1 MNGEFIVK
9 DGKVFASD
17 GKLRVLNNSDN
28 FEEIL
33 VCENKIEL
41 LDDRINEINDDNNQ
55 NTVELKGIKRGIIK
69 TLFTF
74 ILGIVCILG
83 ISIGLL
89 ESLLYGLWVTGV
101 FILLSSFFII
111 KDFKGYRNMK
121 NIIRALES
129 EKTLLQKKLSYE
141 KEKLDN
147 LNKEICFTELNDE
160 TIEKIDN
167 NLLLK
172 EIDDEAIFYRTCGY
186 YENEFLKYYKKG
198 ILKEELQKRNIFSD
212 SQIAI
217 IEKYFEENYSK
228 ENVNLKKR
236 ILRK

>member
-28 FEEIL
+28 FQEIL

-121 NIIRALES
+121 NIIKALER
-129 EKTLLQKKLSYE
+129 EKTLLQKSY
-141 KEKLDN
+141 LM
-147 LNKEICFTELNDE
+147 
-160 TIEKIDN
+160 
-167 NLLLK
+167 
-172 EIDDEAIFYRTCGY
+172 
-186 YENEFLKYYKKG
+186 KK
-198 ILKEELQKRNIFSD
+198 KN
-212 SQIAI
+212 
-217 IEKYFEENYSK
+217 
-228 ENVNLKKR
+228 
-236 ILRK
+236 